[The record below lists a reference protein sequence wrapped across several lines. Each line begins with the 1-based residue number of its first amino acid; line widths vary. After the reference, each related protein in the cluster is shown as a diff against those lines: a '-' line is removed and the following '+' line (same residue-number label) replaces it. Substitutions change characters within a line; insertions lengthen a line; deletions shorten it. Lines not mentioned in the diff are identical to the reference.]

1 MRTIKNILLVLSTG
15 YIFFYFSE
23 RLFWARFRP
32 DDTALDWVWTW
43 LAYSLMAFVFLRL
56 VSYFRVKN
64 VWALFLAGAAFG
76 WVGEGI
82 VVQTTYEMLPLSI
95 SFTGLAW
102 HALIT
107 VWVGWYAVR
116 KALVTSTG
124 ATLKWAAGIGAA
136 FGLWAISWWLDPDG
150 GVSTVAEFASHVFL
164 ATLFVIPAYAVA
176 HWSASEPF
184 APARWVTWM
193 VGGLFALWFVF
204 IAVPAVPV
212 AAIILPGLLGLV
224 GWGLRRNRLNEE
236 EGSALDALR
245 GPVPGGRWLWLFGV
259 PLVGTGVYAA
269 ALALY
274 LQWQTNWVLY
284 LITTPLGFVLL
295 GVALYKMFAG
305 RRGGA
310 GMPH

>member
-32 DDTALDWVWTW
+32 DDAVGEWVVTW
-43 LAYSLMAFVFLRL
+43 LAYSLMAYVFLSL

-76 WVGEGI
+76 WVAEGI

-107 VWVGWYAVR
+107 VWVGWVAVR
-116 KALVTSTG
+116 KALITSTG
-124 ATLKWAAGIGAA
+124 ATVKWAVGIGLA

-150 GVSTVAEFASHVFL
+150 GVSTVAEFAAHVFL
-164 ATLFVIPAYAVA
+164 ATLFVVPAYAVA
-176 HWSASEPF
+176 NWSASEPF
-184 APARWVTWM
+184 APARWVTWG
-193 VGGLFALWFVF
+193 VGGLFGLWFVLV
-204 IAVPAVPV
+204 AVPAAPV

-224 GWGLRRNRLNEE
+224 FWGLRRNRMREE
-236 EGSALDALR
+236 VGSCVDTLQ
-245 GPVPGGRWLWLFGV
+245 GPVPARRFLVLFGV
-259 PLVGTGVYAA
+259 PLMGTLVYAGA
-269 ALALY
+269 MALG

-284 LITTPLGFVLL
+284 LITTPLGFILF
-295 GVALYKMFAG
+295 GVGLYKMIVVRHNSA
-305 RRGGA
+305 A
-310 GMPH
+310 MPH